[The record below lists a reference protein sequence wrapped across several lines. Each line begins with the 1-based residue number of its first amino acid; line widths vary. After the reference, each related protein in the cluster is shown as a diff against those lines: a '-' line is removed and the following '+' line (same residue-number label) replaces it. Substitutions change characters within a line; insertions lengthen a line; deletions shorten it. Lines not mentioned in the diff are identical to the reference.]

1 MAKQPPSHQLAEAV
15 LEVAQLVTRLV
26 APAVRRQQP
35 RQLSLSHMRALGF
48 LDTNPDAT
56 LSDVADYV
64 GLRLPSTSTLVDGL
78 ARRGLVARLAAAGDR
93 RRLRLRVTAAGQAA
107 LRTARTAAQAALDV
121 QLAGLPASARARI
134 SRALALLRPLLTRSP
149 GASPRRR

>member
-1 MAKQPPSHQLAEAV
+1 MAKHPQSHPLAEAV
-15 LEVAQLVTRLV
+15 LEIAQLVTRLV
-26 APAVRRQQP
+26 APAVRRRQP

-48 LDTNPDAT
+48 LDANPDAA

-93 RRLRLRVTAAGQAA
+93 RRLRLRVTAAGKGA
-107 LRTARTAAQAALDV
+107 LRTARGAAQAALDA
-121 QLAGLPASARARI
+121 QLAGLAAGDRVLI
-134 SRALALLRPLLTRSP
+134 SRALARLRFLLARAQDSP
-149 GASPRRR
+149 PQRR